1 MSSTPQSPSP
11 ALPAGAPPGLGR
23 PAAAAFGAYVI
34 WGLFPLYFSALA
46 AVPSLEVL
54 ADRILGSLVVLIFIA
69 AGHRHRA
76 EIRAVIARPRVL
88 GLLCLSA
95 VAIAANWGVYIYAV
109 QTGRAV
115 DASLGYYVNPLVS
128 VVLGVVFLRER
139 PRAMQILAFF
149 LAIGGVAWIAGEGG
163 GLPWI
168 AIALAMSFGTYGL
181 LRKLA
186 AVGSVAGLAIETAVL
201 APLALG
207 WTIFAA
213 AGGVLAIPSAGPLQ
227 VLLLLAAG
235 AVTVVP
241 LLMFGFAAPRLP
253 LGLLGFLQYVNPTC
267 QLAVAVF
274 LLGETVSEAQGVA
287 FVLIWI
293 ALALYTGDAVVARR
307 RSLR

>member
-1 MSSTPQSPSP
+1 
-11 ALPAGAPPGLGR
+11 
-23 PAAAAFGAYVI
+23 
-34 WGLFPLYFSALA
+34 
-46 AVPSLEVL
+46 
-54 ADRILGSLVVLIFIA
+54 
-69 AGHRHRA
+69 
-76 EIRAVIARPRVL
+76 
-88 GLLCLSA
+88 
-95 VAIAANWGVYIYAV
+95 
-109 QTGRAV
+109 
-115 DASLGYYVNPLVS
+115 
-128 VVLGVVFLRER
+128 
-139 PRAMQILAFF
+139 
-149 LAIGGVAWIAGEGG
+149 
-163 GLPWI
+163 
-168 AIALAMSFGTYGL
+168 MSFGTYGL

-186 AVGSVAGLAIETAVL
+186 AVGAVAGLAIETAVL
-201 APLALG
+201 APVALG

-213 AGGVLAIPSAGPLQ
+213 AGGALAIPSAGPLQ

>member
-54 ADRILGSLVVLIFIA
+54 ADRILGSLVVLIFVA

-186 AVGSVAGLAIETAVL
+186 AVGAVAGLAIETAVL
-201 APLALG
+201 APVALG

-213 AGGVLAIPSAGPLQ
+213 AGGALAIPSAGPLQ

>member
-11 ALPAGAPPGLGR
+11 VLPAGAPPGLGR

-186 AVGSVAGLAIETAVL
+186 AVGAVAGLAIETAVL

>member
-186 AVGSVAGLAIETAVL
+186 AVGAVAGLAIETAVL
-201 APLALG
+201 APVALG

>member
-186 AVGSVAGLAIETAVL
+186 AVGAVAGLAIETAVL

>member
-1 MSSTPQSPSP
+1 MPSTPRSPSP

-69 AGHRHRA
+69 AGHRHRT
-76 EIRAVIARPRVL
+76 EIRALIARPRVL

-95 VAIAANWGVYIYAV
+95 FAIAANWGVYIYAV

-139 PRAMQILAFF
+139 PRAIQILAFF
-149 LAIGGVAWIAGEGG
+149 LAIGGVAWIAREGG

-168 AIALAMSFGTYGL
+168 AIALALSFGTYGL

-186 AVGSVAGLAIETAVL
+186 AVGAVAGLAVETAVL
-201 APLALG
+201 APIALG
-207 WTIFAA
+207 WTIYAA
-213 AGGVLAIPSAGPLQ
+213 ADGVLAIPSAGPLQ

>member
-34 WGLFPLYFSALA
+34 WGLFPLYFSALS

-186 AVGSVAGLAIETAVL
+186 AVGAVAGLAIETAVL
-201 APLALG
+201 APVALG

-213 AGGVLAIPSAGPLQ
+213 AGGVLAIPSTGPLQ

>member
-69 AGHRHRA
+69 VGHRHRA

-186 AVGSVAGLAIETAVL
+186 AVGAVAGLAIETAVL
-201 APLALG
+201 APVALG

>member
-54 ADRILGSLVVLIFIA
+54 ADRILGSLIVLIFIA

-186 AVGSVAGLAIETAVL
+186 AVGAVAGLAIETAVL
-201 APLALG
+201 APVALG

>member
-109 QTGRAV
+109 QTSRAV

-186 AVGSVAGLAIETAVL
+186 AVGAVAGLAIETAVL